1 MYGTLCMWFGF
12 LYSKRNPTQI
22 YDGWSVYGHDFV
34 SVTMVDR
41 LNGVKSK
48 WKTIRLS
55 IYIR

>member
-1 MYGTLCMWFGF
+1 MKRCVCGTVF

-34 SVTMVDR
+34 SAKMVDR